1 MSESPLIDLRHQHFI
16 LHEVLQ
22 VARFAQWPHFNQH
35 STEAFD
41 AALDLAH
48 QLAVRHFLPHYR
60 EADNNEP
67 RLRDGK
73 VQLVPAAAQALA
85 AYAQAGFFAAGAD
98 EAHGGMQLPYTIAL
112 ACESLF
118 AGANVAT
125 AGYAMLTKGVAHL
138 IASFGSEPQQR
149 RFLVPLLEGRWYGTM
164 CLSEPQA
171 GSSLGDI
178 VTRAEPIG
186 NGDYRIHGA
195 KMWISGGEHEL
206 GDNIVHM
213 VLARTPD
220 APPGVRGISLFIV
233 PRYRV
238 SDDGRVDDDNDVRLA
253 GINHKLGQRGI
264 VNTFLKFGERGD
276 CIGHLVGVEHRGL
289 AQMFVM
295 MNEARIGVGI
305 GAIMLG
311 NAGYR
316 HSLAYARERR
326 QGRHPDQKDPA
337 SPPVTLIEHADVR
350 RMLLQQRAYVEGAH
364 ALAMYAATL
373 VDAQGH
379 DPDEASR
386 KRAGALLELLTPIV
400 KGWSSDWCLKANELA
415 IQVLGGYGYTREY
428 PVEQLYRDNRLNP
441 IHEGTNGI
449 QAIDLLGRKVLADQG
464 AGLRALLDMMA
475 ASIEAAAG
483 TPALLPW
490 AQALAQYAKR
500 AADVTLRIG
509 GELAAGRVREGL
521 ANASHYLTLMGH
533 LCVAWMWL
541 RQALVASAALPGA
554 SATTAAFYRG
564 KLQTCQFFFQH
575 ELPVVERDLR
585 VLEALDHSVFA
596 MTPEQ
601 F

>member
-1 MSESPLIDLRHQHFI
+1 MSDSPLIDLRHQHFI

-22 VARFAQWPHFNQH
+22 VARMTQWPHFAQH
-35 STEAFD
+35 GAETFD

-48 QLAVRHFLPHYR
+48 QLALQRFLPHNR
-60 EADNNEP
+60 EADNQEP
-67 RLRDGK
+67 HLRDGK
-73 VQLVPAAAQALA
+73 VHLVPAVAQALES
-85 AYAQAGFFAAGAD
+85 YRDAGFFAAGAD

-138 IASFGSEPQQR
+138 VERFGSASQR
-149 RFLVPLLEGRWYGTM
+149 QRFLAPLLTGRYFGTM

-178 VTRAEPIG
+178 TTRAEPIG
-186 NGDYRIHGA
+186 DGRYRLHGA

-206 GDNIVHM
+206 GENIVHM

-220 APPGVRGISLFIV
+220 APPGVRGISLFLV

-238 SDDGRVDDDNDVRLA
+238 ADDGAVGADNDVRLA

-264 VNTFLKFGERGD
+264 VNTFLKFGERGE
-276 CIGHLVGVEHRGL
+276 CIGELVGAELRGL

-316 HSLAYARERR
+316 YALAYARERR
-326 QGRHPDQKDPA
+326 QGRHPDQKDPT
-337 SPPVTLIEHADVR
+337 SPPVALIEHADVR

-373 VDAQGH
+373 VDAQAH
-379 DPDEASR
+379 DPDEAA
-386 KRAGALLELLTPIV
+386 RARASVLLELLTPIV

-428 PVEQLYRDNRLNP
+428 PVEQYYRDNRLNP
-441 IHEGTNGI
+441 IHEGSNGI

-464 AGLRALLDMMA
+464 AGLRALLDAMA
-475 ASIEAAAG
+475 ATIESAAG
-483 TPALLPW
+483 AAELLPC

-509 GELAAGRVREGL
+509 GELAQGRVRAGL

-541 RQALVASAALPGA
+541 RQALVAQAALP
-554 SATTAAFYRG
+554 SATPATAVFYRG
-564 KLQTCQFFFQH
+564 KLQTCQFFFRQ

-585 VLEALDHSVFA
+585 VLESLDDSAFA
-596 MTPEQ
+596 MAPEQ